1 MSFKKR
7 DMLDKKEKLV
17 MSYLSEVCKTKR
29 TYLILSTDIAQFVS
43 QKCIISLG
51 ELDDIMIGLEKDNYI
66 DFVVSDGKKGYY
78 YCVSLKNKGI
88 TYKKDIKK
96 EKQQIALLLVRT
108 LVLAVVSFVMGLL
121 LKAIFGG

>member
-1 MSFKKR
+1 
-7 DMLDKKEKLV
+7 MLDKKEKLV